1 VAGASRSLGG
11 VRAPRAAA
19 LSPNLLS
26 VFGALLGIATV
37 AALIAIAMR
46 LDRDA
51 PSQASKPTT
60 KAVTALTTPAASTS
74 ASPPAAPKRPARTK
88 VPGPYRVADQKG
100 DPNLRFVEGRVGY
113 EPFLKAVEKAG
124 VPLKEAYRILKA
136 FEGVHPLTNC
146 SRHDTFAALLDT
158 KSRKLKAFEYIL
170 SPEEVFQAREGSD
183 GLLKAMKLDL
193 MVRHQR
199 ISGAFFVGTEGL
211 AGSIE
216 RAGLEPALS
225 KSLASSLSG
234 HHSLAELEPGTTVR
248 VLAEEVT
255 SLGEF
260 VRYAGLEA
268 LEVRFPNT
276 EASERFY
283 FFNHPEYRGFFDQN
297 GRAPFEGGW
306 RHPVP
311 GAPVT
316 SKFNM
321 RRLHPVL
328 KKIMPHTGV
337 DFGAETGTPVYASSF
352 GTVTHV
358 GFLGPNGNMV
368 KIAHPDE
375 METGYS
381 HLSRFAE
388 GLRVG
393 DKVKRL
399 QLIGYIGS
407 TGRSTGPHLHFTAK
421 RKGKFID
428 PESLKLDGLRVLP
441 PSARPA
447 FEAARTKLDGELEA
461 IPLPSVPAELTKTA
475 PSAPPPAPEGEE
487 MMMDGDG
494 EGMGEPAPAQ
504 VAPTPVTPT
513 APLPAPPAAPN
524 PNGGNALYLS
534 DEELLRMQGLRH
546 DGEVE

>member
-1 VAGASRSLGG
+1 M
-11 VRAPRAAA
+11 
-19 LSPNLLS
+19 
-26 VFGALLGIATV
+26 FGALLGIATV

-46 LDRDA
+46 LDQRA
-51 PSQASKPTT
+51 PYQVSSAQAPAFATPPASV
-60 KAVTALTTPAASTS
+60 ASTTPT
-74 ASPPAAPKRPARTK
+74 PPAAPTKPPRTK
-88 VPGPYRVADQKG
+88 LPSPYRVASQKG
-100 DPNLRFVEGRVGY
+100 EPNLRWVEGRVGY
-113 EPFLKAVEKAG
+113 DPFLKAVEKAG
-124 VPLKEAYRILKA
+124 VPIKEAYRILKA

-146 SRHDTFAALLDT
+146 SRHDTFVALLDRQ
-158 KSRKLKAFEYIL
+158 SRRLKAFEYIK

-193 MVRHQR
+193 VVRHQR
-199 ISGAFFVGTEGL
+199 VNGAFFVGPDGL
-211 AGSIE
+211 VKSIE
-216 RAGLEPALS
+216 GAGLEAPLA
-225 KSLASSLSG
+225 KALASSLSG

-260 VRYAGLEA
+260 VRYSGLEA
-268 LEVRFPNT
+268 LEVKLPKT
-276 EASERFY
+276 EAAERFY

-337 DFGAETGTPVYASSF
+337 DFGAEMGTPVYASSF
-352 GTVTHV
+352 GTITYV

-399 QLIGYIGS
+399 QLVGYIGS
-407 TGRSTGPHLHFTAK
+407 TGRSTGPHLHFSAK

-447 FEAARTKLDGELEA
+447 FEAARTKLDGELNA
-461 IPLPSVPAELTKTA
+461 IPLPSVPADLMKNA
-475 PSAPPPAPEGEE
+475 PVVPPVAPEGEE
-487 MMMDGDG
+487 MMMDGEG
-494 EGMGEPAPAQ
+494 EGMGEADPAGAAA
-504 VAPTPVTPT
+504 APSAA
-513 APLPAPPAAPN
+513 APSAAAPSLPPAGPTSGTS
-524 PNGGNALYLS
+524 GGNALYLT